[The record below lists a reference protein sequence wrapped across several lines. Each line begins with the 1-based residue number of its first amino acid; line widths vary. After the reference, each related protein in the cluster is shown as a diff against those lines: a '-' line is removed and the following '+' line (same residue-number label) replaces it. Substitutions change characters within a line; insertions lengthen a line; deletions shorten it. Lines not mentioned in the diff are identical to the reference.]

1 MLHMQEQDFNL
12 SMTAEFL
19 NFILYG
25 FNTEFSKNYGI
36 FDKQKD
42 LAVNFWEYDWSEN
55 NEK

>member
-1 MLHMQEQDFNL
+1 MQEQDFNL

-42 LAVNFWEYDWSEN
+42 LSVNFWEYDWG
-55 NEK
+55 EK

>member
-1 MLHMQEQDFNL
+1 MQEQDFNL

-55 NEK
+55 NQK